1 MGALSGY
8 KIIELSGIGPGPL
21 CGMLLSDLGAE
32 VIRIDRSHTTMP
44 QSDPKFD
51 ITGRNKKSIC
61 LNLKDKDSK
70 DIFFKLI
77 KDADALIEG
86 FRPGVTEKLGIGPDD
101 CLNVN
106 PKLVYGR
113 ITGWGQ
119 DGPLSQSAGHDI
131 NYIALAGALFSIGQ
145 KDTKPS
151 IPINLIGDYAGGTM
165 FLAFGVCAALL
176 SVSKTG
182 KGQVVDAAMID
193 GVSSL
198 LTILYSLSQSGIW
211 NVDKKGTNIFD
222 GGSPFYQV
230 YETKDN
236 KYISVGSLEPQFYQ
250 LLMDKLNLGEDF
262 KNQMDIS
269 KWPELIDK
277 LENLFKSKT
286 QNEWNDLLE
295 NTDVCYAPV
304 LSINEARE
312 HPHMKARNNFI
323 SIEDVVQPTPAPR
336 FSETNSESPK
346 KAPKLGENNEEILLQ
361 LGYTDED
368 IKSFKE
374 RKIIQ

>member
-211 NVDKKGTNIFD
+211 NVDNKGTNIFD

-336 FSETNSESPK
+336 FSKTNSEPPK